1 MLPTVTKA
9 AIYYY
14 TGDIYFG
21 NISLDEDGKMEK
33 NGEGIEIVLDRHFYE
48 GQFING
54 KKNGRGKIIY

>member
-1 MLPTVTKA
+1 LVFSLLPSVTKA

-33 NGEGIEIVLDRHFYE
+33 NGEGI
-48 GQFING
+48 
-54 KKNGRGKIIY
+54 